1 MNWIVLAFNAVFPL
15 LAFMAI
21 GYFLAYIKLFKKS
34 TADGMNALVFKVFLP
49 LSIIQSIYNAD
60 VKNSFDV
67 RLAVFVAVSCIL
79 AYIVISLIINAREK
93 DKTIAPVMIQG
104 IHKANYN
111 LLAIPIIQSFF
122 GSEIGMAAVLVV
134 VITPIVN
141 ICSTLAF
148 ESARASSADG
158 GENTGRPQMDMRSIW
173 KLVKKILLNPMV
185 SSALIG
191 LLLNLSGIKIPT
203 LIMNSV
209 VSKLAAMSTPA
220 AMLALGCGFNFKQM
234 KNWVRHLAIVST
246 GKLLILPLINVTAA
260 VLLGIRGANLIAVLL
275 FSGAPAAVN
284 SYSTAVS
291 MGGNEEL
298 AGEIVAVT
306 SLLSVFTLF
315 GFLSILGTMGYL

>member
-1 MNWIVLAFNAVFPL
+1 MNSIVLAFNAVFPL
-15 LAFMAI
+15 LAFMSI

-60 VKNSFDV
+60 LKNAFDV
-67 RLAVFVAVSCIL
+67 KLAVFAAVSSIL
-79 AYIVISLIINAREK
+79 AYIIISLIINAREK

-122 GSEIGMAAVLVV
+122 GNDIGMAAVLMVV
-134 VITPIVN
+134 TTPIVN

-148 ESARASSADG
+148 ESARASSQNE
-158 GENTGRPQMDMRSIW
+158 GEGSRPKMDAGSIW

-191 LLLNLSGIKIPT
+191 LLLNISGIKIPT

-209 VSKLAAMSTPA
+209 VNKLAAMSTPA

-234 KNWVRHLAIVST
+234 KKWIRHLAIVAS
-246 GKLLILPLINVTAA
+246 GKLLIMPVISVTAA
-260 VLLGIRGANLIAVLL
+260 ILLGIRGANLIAVLL

-284 SYSTAVS
+284 TYSTAVS